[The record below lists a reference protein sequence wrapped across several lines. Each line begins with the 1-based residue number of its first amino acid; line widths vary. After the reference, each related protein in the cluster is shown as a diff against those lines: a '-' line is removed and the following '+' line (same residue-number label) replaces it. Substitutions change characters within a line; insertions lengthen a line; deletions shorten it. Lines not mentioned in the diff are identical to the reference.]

1 MKIINIDLNKR
12 FKHTLSFAD
21 NFKQFFETLQEFKFY
36 NFSIYNDEG
45 EEIYVDPYDDKYHI
59 INESITEDIIAEYD
73 TLEEVLLTKF
83 TDGMT
88 IFEYLTGE
96 KPIIEV

>member
-1 MKIINIDLNKR
+1 MKITNIDLNKR

-21 NFKQFFETLQEFKFY
+21 NFKQFFETFILFKNY
-36 NFSIYNDEG
+36 NFSIYNDKD

-59 INESITEDIIAEYD
+59 FNESITEDMLAEYD
-73 TLEEVLLTKF
+73 TLDEVLMTKF

-88 IFEYLTGE
+88 IFEYLTGD
-96 KPIIEV
+96 KPIVEE

>member
-1 MKIINIDLNKR
+1 MKISNIDLNKR

-21 NFKQFFETLQEFKFY
+21 NFKQFFDTFNYFRFY
-36 NFSIYNDEG
+36 DFSIYNDSG
-45 EEIYVDPYDDKYHI
+45 EEIYVDPYDNKYHI
-59 INESITEDIIAEYD
+59 INESITENILAEYD

-88 IFEYLTGE
+88 IFEYLTGD
-96 KPIIEV
+96 KPIVED